1 MVQGH
6 QNGAPGPIPRL
17 DGNGAVTGEAGHGAG
32 AHSNGAGPGNPVQSG
47 ELGILLDD
55 SIQFPTAGRNGMP
68 KHTAAQVNAPP
79 PGAHAASPGQADNGN
94 GNDSEGEGKDKD
106 DGKSK
111 AKDSGADGKGQ
122 EFSFR
127 RAAAELWADFEREI
141 KPRKYEVLTRDVS
154 EKSLLLFPKDNSL
167 RRACVF
173 IASNKLFEWFM
184 LAIILAN
191 CVTLALATP
200 GKPGFESTRLG
211 INLRTCEYVWL
222 GIFTVEL
229 LIRVIAL
236 GFIRGKG
243 SYIRDKWNI
252 MDFVVVGLGYLDLS
266 GRGNYTLIRCVRVL
280 RPLRSINKIQEMKQL
295 VDTMLNSV
303 PLLLDVVILAVFYY
317 VLFGAININIFAGAL
332 MGRCGSLPMTAL
344 VHGLGGNFT
353 GEPYGDPSAGLSL
366 FTSMGL
372 WDQWQVSEDNA
383 DTVCRGPVPYNL
395 GSISWVGS
403 CNETTGWCTWD
414 SYTGQPKSDG
424 GFWCSDSSQW
434 CVPYQNP
441 GDGYRMYDHILWAWL
456 TMFQIMT
463 LTDWS
468 FSMYDCM
475 NAINPGVFPLFWVMV
490 VFGSFFLLNLA
501 LAVLYL
507 QFSKDKEQKRLAAVE
522 ARREEEDRQ
531 LAEEHKKKER
541 QARREQKRLQD
552 KEMERIRAAQYDD
565 LDEPLDGFDALEG
578 GQEHARTTPGG
589 RLQRMDA
596 SGHNLESEKT
606 EADDFPTS
614 KLLEGQRHAHSV
626 PLGPDGETLRRV
638 YEVPSFLKA
647 AEYDEKSS
655 CTVNELAGVS
665 GMFSASRA
673 RDGHTGVTAG
683 MLHGASVA
691 SRSLLGGSG
700 HMAGHSR
707 TGAGASGMAG
717 ASAGASAAA
726 ALNPAPGSL
735 GSFGAGSARLS
746 PSSSLGWSWS
756 KDTSSGRMA
765 SLRRAALLAGN
776 RGSSLAASRA
786 AALEEEVDEGA
797 DARSSDSDSSGSSNA
812 DDLRQ
817 SANSGAA
824 ASTAR
829 VPAKQHPTMRRSKPG
844 AREECPTGP
853 SANNL
858 IDTESIEEPPDGC
871 CTTHI
876 PAGKEREERY
886 DASRS
891 CSVLRNWCY
900 WITSDWRLDATSMVV
915 IAVNAIIMALQWYEM
930 PHALDRFN
938 DISNYAFTIYFIIE
952 MVIKLMGLGMLYF
965 TDGMN
970 IMDMVV
976 NAATTAEMIIEL
988 IPTVDNKL
996 ANTLSILR
1004 VFRLLRLFRLS
1015 RQWKSLYAI
1024 TSTLLASVKQTF
1036 YLTMLLLL
1044 FMFIF
1049 SLLGMQLFGYTMAV
1063 CDSVDSSVASCPSN
1077 DLTTCPAHFDCYI
1090 PCKWQNANLV
1100 IPADGSPYD
1109 NTATCEVFPRQYAP
1123 NVTTPFSQA
1132 VARAVTA
1139 LMEPATGGAELYGN
1153 MSSPELGGGNDTLA
1167 ALASAYLDAVNQ
1179 GSPPLDDDAFPES
1192 QPTTPYVATVN
1203 LTGVFTNLSW
1213 PYNTTLFP
1221 DLAVANLTGVDVAV
1235 GADLNDL
1242 GSSMFGPYNYTSLTY
1257 MAQVG
1262 KPSLIRSNFD
1272 NIFQGFITVFQ
1283 VLTFDNWADS
1293 LHAAMHATT
1302 PWAAFFYVALILI
1315 GNFMVLN
1322 LFLAILLDNFGDIDD
1337 IVEAA
1342 EEEERAVAAAKA
1354 EAAAAEALGKVAGMG
1369 KMAAAATVGKVTG
1382 TGKEALS
1389 SMWGWLRV
1397 MVGCPPAVNEG
1408 EDKSHGRERAH
1419 GHGMDSGGEG
1429 GVSAYDGISGYSENG
1444 GGFRHRHSAGAGN
1457 GLVNNPV
1464 YHSTTPMRH
1473 STSGA
1478 NGADSYGHG
1487 HGHGAALHSASVVVP
1502 MGDPLAG
1509 VMALGGASF
1518 YVPLSRPAPL
1528 DHQRLLTADTTAIIE
1543 QEQER
1548 AARAAV
1554 VAQMAADMNATQA
1567 AMAAND
1573 NTGPSPLSRL
1583 IGAVPPTPTSTTGKQ
1598 HLASVQGDKQGI
1610 PAYWSSP
1617 PRAHVHSAT
1626 TNGDPTDSR
1635 DAAAGAAPSAVP
1647 MLYTLHEDGRYMFAT
1662 RDFKAA
1668 QEGARYPAGLP
1679 PSVVQDAMLQMG
1691 SGLPAKAEKMRSHLD
1706 ELKRRGQPEREG
1718 KGVLPPE
1725 LGGGRH
1731 RGFVRPKRR
1740 TDMVLTGG
1748 SLYPVVAKPD
1758 VAMGDMMVGRSL
1770 FLFPPRNRIRCFF
1783 ARIVTAKW
1791 FDTLMLIIITLSSI
1805 QLCLDTPQLDPD
1817 SKLKQA
1823 LIILDYIFTIAFGI
1837 EAIMKVV
1844 VTGFMFNGPGSY
1856 VRSPWNV
1863 MDLLVVIAGVVVLIT
1878 DSISNGVNIM
1888 WLRAIRT
1895 LRALRPLRA
1904 ANRLGGIRTVVS
1916 AMLKAIPALGNV
1928 FMVALL
1934 IYFIFAILAINILGG
1949 KYWSCRTMDDVDTPL
1964 DPDYYLPRNITMTRD
1979 WCDANGGENITIV
1992 TSAYH
1997 TMWNLTNPP
2006 PYKINTTWNNPSTN
2020 FDNLVVAL
2028 YTLFQVATL
2037 ESWSDVMYTGAD
2049 ITQVYQ
2055 QPITNNS
2062 PAVCLFFVA
2071 FVIVGGFFLLNL
2083 VIGVSIDKFNQMR
2096 RENNGGNP
2104 HMSDEQEAW
2113 VSTQK
2118 MLTNL
2123 RALRRHVPPESKFR
2137 AFFYHLTQN
2146 QIFEDVIMVIVVIS
2160 IGFMLLVH
2168 ADMAST
2174 FSYIVSYSNLAFTA
2188 IFLVEMLL
2196 KWIALG
2202 IRGYYKSGWNCF
2214 DCLVVCAGIAG
2225 VIVDFATDTVFTFF
2239 PIIRALRVLRL
2250 FRLIPRFK
2258 GLRTLLTTLWWSLPA
2273 LINVGSVLFLLL
2285 FVYAIIGMNLFGMIR
2300 EDNAG
2305 ELGQYVSFRNFPLA
2319 FLTLFRLMTGEN
2331 WNGVMED
2338 CMQLDQCVR
2347 IDQTWYPTTNS
2358 QDPDPNDPG
2367 AVVLSPGDYYDFDD
2381 PVLAGVPQD
2390 YKTNQCSPHPL
2401 VAVIYFFSYILIITF
2416 MLLQMI
2422 IGIIIDNIQNT
2433 AFQEKLPVGPSSL
2446 HTFTEVWEDLD
2457 PHGSG
2462 FIPASAL
2469 TSLLLR
2475 LPKPLGV
2482 KKLDSQMLRVQEIVL
2497 STNIPIRNR
2506 CVQFY
2511 EVLHALTGRAAGTDV
2526 PTDQEDPLHDQLIP
2540 HIPPDFDGAPT
2551 HNAAQYYSAMYMTT
2565 AVRRLLLQDWTE
2577 RKLNEL
2583 REIKTRLKT
2592 LKDAAKAAGEAGG
2605 LNEERFELEREAQV
2619 IAEEVRERMRDAAET
2634 LGGDAGKTKRRKRLG
2649 GVVKSFVKSKMIKG
2663 KSTKSRR
2670 DKDNKNAAE
2679 EQGVPLRQRSME
2691 RNGSARRDGKG
2702 FAAAAAATMAAAKL
2716 GSLKELQASAGATGT
2731 AAAAAVR
2738 RAVPA
2743 RVAMA
2748 ALGSLMAAGRN
2759 AGASEPPVASNSA
2772 SGAVTH
2778 RRPEPSVA
2786 SSSAADVT
2794 PAAVDHVVVEMTPRP
2809 Q

>member
-1 MVQGH
+1 MVDGQ
-6 QNGAPGPIPRL
+6 QNGASGLRSQL
-17 DGNGAVTGEAGHGAG
+17 NGAPMDEGKSAVAQGKAGKG
-32 AHSNGAGPGNPVQSG
+32 
-47 ELGILLDD
+47 DD
-55 SIQFPTAGRNGMP
+55 S
-68 KHTAAQVNAPP
+68 K
-79 PGAHAASPGQADNGN
+79 GN
-94 GNDSEGEGKDKD
+94 HNEQGKRKEKNKEQGEGEEDQD
-106 DGKSK
+106 
-111 AKDSGADGKGQ
+111 
-122 EFSFR
+122 FSFR
-127 RAAAELWADFEREI
+127 RTAMELWVDIKREI
-141 KPRKYEVLTRDVS
+141 KPRKYEVLTRELS
-154 EKSLLLFPKDNSL
+154 EQSLMMFPKDNEL
-167 RRACVF
+167 RKACVY
-173 IASNKLFEWFM
+173 IASHKLFEWFM

-211 INLRTCEYVWL
+211 KNLRISEYVWL
-222 GIFTVEL
+222 GIFTLEL

-252 MDFVVVGLGYLDLS
+252 IDFVVVGLGYLDLS

-295 VDTMLNSV
+295 VDTMLNSI
-303 PLLLDVVILAVFYY
+303 PLLLDVVILAVFYF
-317 VLFGAININIFAGAL
+317 VLFGAININIFAGSL
-332 MGRCGSLPMTAL
+332 KGRCGTLPMTAL
-344 VHGLGGNFT
+344 VDGLGRNFT
-353 GEPYGDPSAGLSL
+353 GEPYGDPSASLSL
-366 FTSMGL
+366 FTSTGL
-372 WDQWQVSEDNA
+372 WDQWQVADDDA
-383 DTVCRGPVPYNL
+383 DTVCRGPVPSNL
-395 GSISWVGS
+395 GSLSWVGS
-403 CNETTGWCTWD
+403 CNETDGWCTWD

-424 GFWCSDSSQW
+424 GFWCSDPSQW
-434 CVPYQNP
+434 CVPFQNP
-441 GDGYRMYDHILWAWL
+441 GDGYRMYDHIVWAWL

-475 NAINPGVFPLFWVMV
+475 NAINPGVFPLFWAMV
-490 VFGSFFLLNLA
+490 IFGSFFLLNLA

-507 QFSKDKEQKRLAAVE
+507 QFSKDKEQKRLAAAE
-522 ARREEEDRQ
+522 ARREEEDKR
-531 LAEEHKKKER
+531 LADALKKKELR
-541 QARREQKRLQD
+541 ERNEQKRLQAD
-552 KEMERIRAAQYDD
+552 ELARLKAAH
-565 LDEPLDGFDALEG
+565 DEPLDGLDAVEG
-578 GQEHARTTPGG
+578 GQWQAQERTTPGG
-589 RLQRMDA
+589 HKLKRT
-596 SGHNLESEKT
+596 ESSQHLNEL
-606 EADDFPTS
+606 DDFPPS
-614 KLLEGQRHAHSV
+614 KELGGQKHPHLVA
-626 PLGPDGETLRRV
+626 LGPDSETLRRK
-638 YEVPSFLKA
+638 YEVPQFLKA
-647 AEYDEKSS
+647 ADYDERSV
-655 CTVNELAGVS
+655 CTAYELVGAS
-665 GMFSASRA
+665 GMFSGSGA
-673 RDGHTGVTAG
+673 RGGVTSVTAP
-683 MLHGASVA
+683 MYGASMA
-691 SRSLLGGSG
+691 SRSLVGGSG
-700 HMAGHSR
+700 YKAGNSR
-707 TGAGASGMAG
+707 AGGAPSAST
-717 ASAGASAAA
+717 GASAASA
-726 ALNPAPGSL
+726 ANPALGAL
-735 GSFGAGSARLS
+735 GSFAAGSARHS

-756 KDTSSGRMA
+756 KDNSSGRMA
-765 SLRRAALLAGN
+765 SLRRAALLAAN

-786 AALEEEVDEGA
+786 LEATAAALEEEVEED
-797 DARSSDSDSSGSSNA
+797 DDSSDGSSSNGEA
-812 DDLRQ
+812 LRH
-817 SANSGAA
+817 SAAGVA
-824 ASTAR
+824 TAGSER
-829 VPAKQHPTMRRSKPG
+829 VPAKQQPSMCRSKTG
-844 AREECPTGP
+844 ARDADAAPAGNPNLLLDTASTDDGP
-853 SANNL
+853 W
-858 IDTESIEEPPDGC
+858 PDGC
-871 CTTHI
+871 CTAHV
-876 PAGKEREERY
+876 PAGKKREERY
-886 DASRS
+886 EADRS
-891 CSVLRNWCY
+891 CSALRNWCY
-900 WITSDWRLDATSMVV
+900 WVTSDWRLDAASMVV
-915 IAVNAIIMALQWYEM
+915 IALNAIIMALQWYEM
-930 PHALDRFN
+930 PYALDRFN

-952 MVIKLMGLGMLYF
+952 MVIKLMGLGVLYF

-970 IMDMVV
+970 IMDMIV

-1063 CDSVDSSVASCPSN
+1063 CDSVEGSTASCPSN
-1077 DLTTCPAHFDCYI
+1077 DLATCPAHFDCYL
-1090 PCKWQNANLV
+1090 PCNWQNANLV
-1100 IPADGSPYD
+1100 IPADGSPY
-1109 NTATCEVFPRQYAP
+1109 NNVATCEVFPRQYAP
-1123 NVTTPFSQA
+1123 DVAAPFNQS
-1132 VARAVTA
+1132 VARAVAA
-1139 LMEPATGGAELYGN
+1139 LLEPATNGAELHGN

-1167 ALASAYLDAVNQ
+1167 ALAGAYLDAVNS
-1179 GSPPLDDDAFPES
+1179 GYPPLDVDSFPQS

-1203 LTGVFTNLSW
+1203 LTAIFTNASW

-1221 DLAVANLTGVDVAV
+1221 NLSAANLTDVDVAL
-1235 GADLNDL
+1235 GADLYGL
-1242 GSSMFGPYNYTSLTY
+1242 GSVLFGSYNYTSLTY

-1262 KPSLIRSNFD
+1262 KPSLIRANFD

-1302 PWAAFFYVALILI
+1302 PWAACFYVALILI

-1322 LFLAILLDNFGDIDD
+1322 LFLAILLDNFGDIDE

-1342 EEEERAVAAAKA
+1342 EEEERSKAAAKA
-1354 EAAAAEALGKVAGMG
+1354 EAAAADALGKVADLG
-1369 KMAAAATVGKVTG
+1369 KVAAAATVGKVAV
-1382 TGKEALS
+1382 TGKEALGS
-1389 SMWGWLRV
+1389 LWSRLRA
-1397 MVGCPPAVNEG
+1397 MAGCAPPVKEG
-1408 EDKSHGRERAH
+1408 EDKGHGREGTHSH
-1419 GHGMDSGGEG
+1419 GVDSGGEG
-1429 GVSAYDGISGYSENG
+1429 GISAYDGVSGYSENG
-1444 GGFRHRHSAGAGN
+1444 GGFRHRHSTGAGG

-1464 YHSTTPMRH
+1464 YHNTTPVRQ
-1473 STSGA
+1473 SNSGL
-1478 NGADSYGHG
+1478 NGTDG
-1487 HGHGAALHSASVVVP
+1487 SVVVP
-1502 MGDPLAG
+1502 LGDPLAG

-1528 DHQRLLTADTTAIIE
+1528 EHQRLLTADAIAIG

-1548 AARAAV
+1548 AAQAAV
-1554 VAQMAADMNATQA
+1554 LAQLAARLNATEA
-1567 AMAAND
+1567 AMVLDDTTSPA
-1573 NTGPSPLSRL
+1573 PLSRL
-1583 IGAVPPTPTSTTGKQ
+1583 IGAFPAAAHVVDAGKQ
-1598 HLASVQGDKQGI
+1598 QHVQGDRH
-1610 PAYWSSP
+1610 AVL
-1617 PRAHVHSAT
+1617 AHVHST
-1626 TNGDPTDSR
+1626 TPTNGAGLVDLPAT
-1635 DAAAGAAPSAVP
+1635 AAGAAPGAVP
-1647 MLYTLHEDGRYMFAT
+1647 MLYMLREDGRYMFAT
-1662 RDFKAA
+1662 RDFKTA

-1679 PSVVQDAMLQMG
+1679 PAVAQDAMLQMG
-1691 SGLPAKAEKMRSHLD
+1691 SGLPAKAEKMRNHLE

-1740 TDMVLTGG
+1740 TDMLLTGG
-1748 SLYPVVAKPD
+1748 ALYPVVAKPD
-1758 VAMGDMMVGRSL
+1758 VAMGDMLVGRSL
-1770 FLFPPRNRIRCFF
+1770 FMFPPRNRIRRFF

-1791 FDTLMLIIITLSSI
+1791 FDTLMLFIITLSSI
-1805 QLCLDTPQLDPD
+1805 QLCLDTPQLDPA

-1823 LIILDYIFTIAFGI
+1823 LVILDYIFTIAFGV
-1837 EAIMKVV
+1837 EAIMKIV
-1844 VTGFMFNGPGSY
+1844 VTGFMFNGAGSY

-1878 DSISNGVNIM
+1878 DSLSKGVNIM

-1928 FMVALL
+1928 FMVAML
-1934 IYFIFAILAINILGG
+1934 IYFIFAILAINIVGG
-1949 KYWSCRTMDDVDTPL
+1949 KFWSCRSMDDVDTPL
-1964 DPDYYLPRNITMTRD
+1964 DPDYYLPRNTTMTRD
-1979 WCDANGGENITIV
+1979 WCDSTSGGDILIN

-1997 TMWNLTNPP
+1997 SMWNLASPP
-2006 PYKINTTWNNPSTN
+2006 AYNITTTWSNPSTN
-2020 FDNLVVAL
+2020 FDNLAVAL

-2062 PAVCLFFVA
+2062 PAVCLFFVI

-2123 RALRRHVPPESKFR
+2123 RALRRHVPPENRFR

-2168 ADMAST
+2168 ADMAPT
-2174 FSYIVSYSNLAFTA
+2174 FSYIVSYSNLAFT
-2188 IFLVEMLL
+2188 IVFLIEMLL
-2196 KWIALG
+2196 KWIALDVH
-2202 IRGYYKSGWNCF
+2202 GYFKSGWNCF
-2214 DCLVVCAGIAG
+2214 DFTVVCAGIGG

-2273 LINVGSVLFLLL
+2273 LINVGSVLFLLI

-2305 ELGQYVSFRNFPLA
+2305 ELGPYVSFRTFPLA

-2331 WNGVMED
+2331 WNGVMAD
-2338 CMQLDQCVR
+2338 CMQLDKCVR
-2347 IDQTWYPTTNS
+2347 IDQTYNTTNADG
-2358 QDPDPNDPG
+2358 DP
-2367 AVVLSPGDYYDFDD
+2367 VVLNPGDFYDFDD
-2381 PVLAGVPQD
+2381 PVLEGVPQD

-2401 VAVIYFFSYILIITF
+2401 VAIIYFFSYILIITF

-2433 AFQEKLPVGPSSL
+2433 AFQEKLPVGPSTL

-2497 STNIPIRNR
+2497 STNIPIRSR

-2511 EVLHALTGRAAGTDV
+2511 EVLHALSGRVAGTDV
-2526 PTDQEDPLHDQLIP
+2526 PADQEDPLHDQLVP

-2565 AVRRLLLQDWTE
+2565 AVRRLLLQTWTE
-2577 RKLNEL
+2577 RKLHEL
-2583 REIKTRLKT
+2583 REIRNRLKT
-2592 LKDAAKAAGEAGG
+2592 IKSAAHAAGESGG
-2605 LNEERFELEREAQV
+2605 LNEERFELQREAQE

-2634 LGGDAGKTKRRKRLG
+2634 LGGEAGKSKRRTRLG
-2649 GVVKSFVKSKMIKG
+2649 GVVKNFVKSKMIKSKG
-2663 KSTKSRR
+2663 KSKHEN
-2670 DKDNKNAAE
+2670 DNKTVAE
-2679 EQGVPLRQRSME
+2679 ELGVPLQQHTVE
-2691 RNGSARRDGKG
+2691 RNGSARRDGKS

-2716 GSLKELQASAGATGT
+2716 SNRKEPLASAAATGAS
-2731 AAAAAVR
+2731 AASAVR
-2738 RAVPA
+2738 RAMPA
-2743 RVAMA
+2743 RMAMA
-2748 ALGSLMAAGRN
+2748 ALGSLMPAGRN
-2759 AGASEPPVASNSA
+2759 SAGGGADAHDTSHSNS
-2772 SGAVTH
+2772 GAMTD
-2778 RRPEPSVA
+2778 RRPEPSVGG
-2786 SSSAADVT
+2786 SSTAEGGAGASAA
-2794 PAAVDHVVVEMTPRP
+2794 ADHVVLEMTARP
-2809 Q
+2809 QQPQ